1 MKIKIFWIVLA
12 IIIFFILKRNKVFE
26 GFFLWNIPTR
36 GLRPIY
42 DIRGYPWSTNDYYF
56 LHNGAVFNKK
66 YIDTSKFT
74 NLGLPF
80 YDYYP
85 YYFNGMIYNANG
97 SYTYD
102 QFMKSYGN
110 IPILY
115 PISYD
120 AIDWR
125 GLYNNGIIKSI

>member
-1 MKIKIFWIVLA
+1 MKIHWIIL
-12 IIIFFILKRNKVFE
+12 FILLFVLFNKSSLIE

-36 GLRPIY
+36 GIRPIY
-42 DIRGYPWSTNDYYF
+42 DIRGYPWTGGNYYF
-56 LHNGAVFNKK
+56 LHNGNIFNNK
-66 YIDTSKFT
+66 YVDQSKFT
-74 NLGLPF
+74 NLGLQF

-85 YYFNGMIYNANG
+85 LYLNGMIYNANG

-102 QFMKSYGN
+102 QFMKLYGN

-125 GLYNNGIIKSI
+125 GLYNNGIIKAK